1 MEESGLI
8 QPVREE
14 KGISIAFPE
23 CGKLVPPVIA
33 LTGFYLILTLF
44 FYCFCKNTNAN
55 IRMHAYTNGHRH
67 GHSIRHINRHTEIST
82 DTHRHTQVHTDTHRH
97 RLSCLYIYVYIF
109 VQTI

>member
-33 LTGFYLILTLF
+33 LTGFYLTLTLF
-44 FYCFCKNTNAN
+44 FYWFCCTHTNTNA
-55 IRMHAYTNGHRH
+55 RTYACMPTQTG
-67 GHSIRHINRHTEIST
+67 T
-82 DTHRHTQVHTDTHRH
+82 DKGIVSD
-97 RLSCLYIYVYIF
+97 S
-109 VQTI
+109 